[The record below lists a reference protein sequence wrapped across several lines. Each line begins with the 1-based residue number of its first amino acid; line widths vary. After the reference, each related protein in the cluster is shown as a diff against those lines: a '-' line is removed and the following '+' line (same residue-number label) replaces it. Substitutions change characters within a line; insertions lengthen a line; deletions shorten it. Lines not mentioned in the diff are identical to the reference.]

1 MTITIFFSTLSIL
14 FYLIGIVPYIYHIF
28 HGRVVP
34 HPFSWTVWAIL
45 AVINTLGLISHAGM
59 NYLTISPIIATVALC
74 FWAVIGWFMIKK
86 VKISIL
92 DYIFLFLALCVIG
105 IAYFQWL
112 SKAIIPSI
120 CIDLLILAPTLR
132 KLWDTPRSGDLL
144 GWFGAAI
151 SKLFFILSLG
161 SMALSYVNIWWWYTL
176 VVNVI
181 VALIIFYRTRYVENW
196 FNRLKSIFSIFTLKK
211 KLW

>member
-74 FWAVIGWFMIKK
+74 F
-86 VKISIL
+86 
-92 DYIFLFLALCVIG
+92 
-105 IAYFQWL
+105 
-112 SKAIIPSI
+112 
-120 CIDLLILAPTLR
+120 
-132 KLWDTPRSGDLL
+132 
-144 GWFGAAI
+144 
-151 SKLFFILSLG
+151 
-161 SMALSYVNIWWWYTL
+161 
-176 VVNVI
+176 
-181 VALIIFYRTRYVENW
+181 
-196 FNRLKSIFSIFTLKK
+196 
-211 KLW
+211 